1 MTLDFSRLTPAQ
13 EYALSAFIGTAMILV
28 DAWCSEGRPSRI
40 KDWDT
45 DLFRVLDILS
55 GELP

>member
-1 MTLDFSRLTPAQ
+1 MTLDFSRLTPEQ
-13 EYALSAFIGTAMILV
+13 EYALTAFINTSMILV
-28 DAWCSEGRPSRI
+28 DSWCSEGRPQRI

-55 GELP
+55 GVLP